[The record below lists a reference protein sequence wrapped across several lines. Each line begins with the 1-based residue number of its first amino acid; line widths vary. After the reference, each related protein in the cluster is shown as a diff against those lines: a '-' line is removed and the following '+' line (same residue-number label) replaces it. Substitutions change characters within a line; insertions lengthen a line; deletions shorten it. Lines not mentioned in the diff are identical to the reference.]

1 MKRIIASSVALLALA
16 AFLVYQPASGES
28 SKLTFTPAQ
37 PEAAAPA
44 APVAPVAS
52 ESPTPVASPTSAG
65 LPVKEKKSPR
75 VITTGPQEAKN
86 LGGNDEDD
94 EDEDYEDEDY
104 EDDDHGY
111 EEDDD

>member
-44 APVAPVAS
+44 APVAS

-65 LPVKEKKSPR
+65 LPAKEKKSPR

-86 LGGNDEDD
+86 LGGNDEDY
-94 EDEDYEDEDY
+94 EDEDYEDEDD